1 MRRRIWMI
9 AAGLAVF
16 GWAAVAGATDREI
29 QNGVTVLRGAGTL
42 QNTGPDVPPTVIGPN
57 TTAGSG
63 GSTVIDN
70 SGALNALRTGN
81 SGAGGANANP
91 PPGAGR

>member
-1 MRRRIWMI
+1 MRTRIWLTV
-9 AAGLAVF
+9 AGLALL
-16 GWAAVAGATDREI
+16 GWASAAGASDREI
-29 QNGVTVLRGAGTL
+29 QNGVTVLRGSGTL

-63 GSTVIDN
+63 GGGIDN

-81 SGAGGANANP
+81 SGAGGFNANP